1 MISLT
6 EAAATKL
13 KKIIKKNNIL
23 GIRPAVQG
31 GGCSGFTYKLE
42 FANEENP
49 RDKLILDKGVNLYV
63 DPKSYLYLMGT
74 EIDYVDT
81 INESGFKFSNPN
93 ARRTCGCGESF
104 SI

>member
-81 INESGFKFSNPN
+81 INESGFKFSNPK
-93 ARRTCGCGESF
+93 
-104 SI
+104 